1 MLDQLIKLVEQNS
14 NEAIVNNKEIPNQFN
29 NDAIQDV
36 AQQIFGGLK
45 GEASAG
51 NYSQLLSMFQG
62 SQSSI
67 ASNPMVTQ
75 MISNLAGSF
84 ASKFG
89 MSQQS
94 AQNLVSSLLPQIMN
108 QFVNKTNDPNDND
121 FDLQDMISGFSGG
134 KNIDLADLMGK
145 FSGGPRQSGGIADV
159 LGKVLG

>member
-14 NEAIVNNKEIPNQFN
+14 NEAIVNNKDIPNQFN

-62 SQSSI
+62 GQSSI

-94 AQNLVSSLLPQIMN
+94 AQNIASGLLPQIMN
-108 QFVNKTNDPNDND
+108 QFVNKTNDPDDND
-121 FDLQDMISGFSGG
+121 FDLQDMLSGLSGG

-145 FSGGPRQSGGIADV
+145 FSGGSKQSGGIADV
-159 LGKVLG
+159 IGKVFG